1 MNKIDRDS
9 IGEELFN
16 NIIDDFVEKSYSEHR
31 RGSNFYTK
39 RIFEVDEEYFPD
51 HPELFGFW
59 ESNIFVADTEYGWD
73 KCDIYEL
80 TRVEKKTRTIVE
92 EYWEKVK
99 DT

>member
-9 IGEELFN
+9 IDKELFD
-16 NIIDDFVEKSYSEHR
+16 NIIDDSIDESYNERR

-39 RIFEVDEEYFPD
+39 QIFEVNEEFFPD

-59 ESNIFVADTEYGWD
+59 ESNTFVTDAEYGWD

-92 EYWEKVK
+92 EYWERVK
-99 DT
+99 E